1 MKKVPPKKGRSLPK
15 SPRILVTVAVVLL
28 VAVGFALLY
37 KHLANN
43 TSTIPDEHSSG
54 VSKNV
59 SSHQNVDA
67 TVFWAGEPPDS
78 DNHDITNVSSAWVD
92 NWVQEF
98 GGVDSPD
105 HRCGWRPCAFV
116 PKENAFY
123 FALPFNDLDGNG
135 NPKPASI
142 LQQIPWYPG
151 QPAPDGQSLI
161 KNHWIAVTKD
171 GKTAYAQWEDVGPFN
186 EDDQAYVFGSKPS
199 KAHAGLDLSP
209 ATDDYI
215 AGTGDD
221 RVSWRFVNAD
231 QVPAGPWKTT
241 VTTSGVSF

>member
-1 MKKVPPKKGRSLPK
+1 MKKVSPQK
-15 SPRILVTVAVVLL
+15 SIVSSKPVLL
-28 VAVGFALLY
+28 IIAAAIVLLLVVSFALLY
-37 KHLANN
+37 KHIDRDTSNISHNLASN
-43 TSTIPDEHSSG
+43 
-54 VSKNV
+54 
-59 SSHQNVDA
+59 HQNVDA

-92 NWVQEF
+92 DWVQEF

-105 HRCGWRPCAFV
+105 DRCGWRPCAFV

-151 QPAPDGQSLI
+151 QPAPDNQSLV
-161 KNHWIAVTKD
+161 KNHWIAVTK
-171 GKTAYAQWEDVGPFN
+171 GSKTAYAQWEDVGPFY
-186 EDDQAYVFGSKPS
+186 EDDQAYVFGNKHS

-209 ATDDYI
+209 ATDNYI
-215 AGTGDD
+215 GGTGDD
-221 RVSWRFVNAD
+221 QVSWRFVDASK
-231 QVPAGPWKTT
+231 VPPGPWLTT
-241 VTTSGVSF
+241 VTTSGVSH